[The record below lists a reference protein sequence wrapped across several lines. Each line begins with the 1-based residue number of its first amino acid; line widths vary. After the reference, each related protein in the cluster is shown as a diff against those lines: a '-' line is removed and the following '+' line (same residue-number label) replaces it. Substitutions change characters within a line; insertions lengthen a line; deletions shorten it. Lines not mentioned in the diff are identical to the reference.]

1 MPTVSATVAM
11 KNVREKY
18 LAIIRAALESAGE
31 EIVVLGTQKIG
42 FPTVDEL
49 GEDRSV
55 VVTISVP
62 KGSRDGDEFDL
73 YGEAEAFT
81 EKQADKAARAEQ
93 RAKEKAEKIRIQQ
106 ERKAAKA
113 AKEAAKAAEK
123 EAGD

>member
-1 MPTVSATVAM
+1 MPAVSATVAM

-18 LAIIRAALESAGE
+18 LSIIRAALENSGE
-31 EIVVLGTQKIG
+31 EIMVLGSQKIG

-55 VVTISVP
+55 VITVSVP

-73 YGEAEAFT
+73 YGEAQAFT
-81 EKQADKAARAEQ
+81 EKQADKAARAAQ
-93 RAKEKAEKIRIQQ
+93 RQKEKEEKIRIQQ

-113 AKEAAKAAEK
+113 AKEAEKAKE
-123 EAGD
+123 ESGE